1 MSNILYFSP
10 PVGPLN
16 RNTKDDF
23 GTIFQ
28 HRLIYH
34 IACRDVLSNQN
45 LLGSTCNINNNL
57 QREETLLH
65 RGGAE
70 RENQEKVIREQ
81 RELQAGIPWKN
92 EGAERTRPVEH
103 DERLCPGVSRRF
115 ILNLFL

>member
-1 MSNILYFSP
+1 MSNISYFSP

-16 RNTKDDF
+16 RNIKDDF

-81 RELQAGIPWKN
+81 RELQAGIPWNN
-92 EGAERTRPVEH
+92 EGAERTGPVEH
-103 DERLCPGVSRRF
+103 DERLCPGVSIRF